1 MRRKVKLNFSGGNIL
16 RTIISVAIGIY
27 IVRKYNAGVVEMAFV
42 MVGSYIF
49 LGIIGMI

>member
-1 MRRKVKLNFSGGNIL
+1 M

-27 IVRKYNAGVVEMAFV
+27 IVRKHNAGVVEMVFA
-42 MVGSYIF
+42 MIISYIF

>member
-1 MRRKVKLNFSGGNIL
+1 MAAELNFRGGNIL

-27 IVRKYNAGVVEMAFV
+27 IVRKYNAGVVEMAFT
-42 MVGSYIF
+42 MIISYIF